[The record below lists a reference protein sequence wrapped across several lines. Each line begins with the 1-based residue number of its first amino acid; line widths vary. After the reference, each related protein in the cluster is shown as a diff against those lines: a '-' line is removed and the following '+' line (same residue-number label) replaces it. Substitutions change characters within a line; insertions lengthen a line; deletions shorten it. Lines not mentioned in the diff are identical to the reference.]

1 MARSR
6 FVRST
11 VHLIACV
18 ALAAVPPHG
27 SGDERVPPL
36 VKDLGAPEFAARERA
51 TEKLKAIGE
60 PALPAVVEA
69 AASDDPEVRARA
81 QGLVR
86 AIISGARVSKSTK
99 LEMRP
104 IYARTFEMG
113 SPRDE
118 ASRRADETRHPVR
131 ITKSYLIGTHE
142 VTQGQYENVL
152 KREPSWFAPNG
163 GGKDQVRAF
172 DTSKFP
178 VEQVTWFDAVA
189 FCNAL
194 SKLDGFDPYYA
205 LTDETRDG
213 SAIARAKVKVLGG
226 RGYRLPTEA
235 EWELACRGG
244 TEEAYWMG
252 RTPPPRGANWRIT
265 IYGGYGG
272 NDDVFLG
279 RTTAAGG
286 YKPNRLGVHE
296 CHGNVAEWCGDWY
309 AADYYEKSPRDD
321 PRGPDA
327 GDHRVVRGG
336 AWALQHTS
344 CRSAARAFQL
354 PGEAKN
360 TTGFRVAR
368 SPY

>member
-1 MARSR
+1 MARPR
-6 FVRST
+6 FARFAAPALVFAA
-11 VHLIACV
+11 IA
-18 ALAAVPPHG
+18 ALPPPG
-27 SGDERVPPL
+27 SGDERVAPL
-36 VKDLGAPEFAARERA
+36 VKQLGAHEYAAREAA
-51 TEKLKAIGE
+51 TEKLKEIGE

-69 AASDDPEVRARA
+69 AASEDPEVRLRAR
-81 QGLVR
+81 GLVR
-86 AIISGARVSKSTK
+86 AIVNGARVSKSTK
-99 LEMRP
+99 LELRP
-104 IYARTFEMG
+104 VYARTFEMG

-118 ASRRADETRHPVR
+118 ASRRPDEARHTVR
-131 ITKSYLIGTHE
+131 ITKVYLVGVYE
-142 VTQGQYENVL
+142 VTQEQYAKVL

-163 GGKDQVRAF
+163 GGKDKVRGLDA
-172 DTSKFP
+172 SKFP

-194 SKLDGFDPYYA
+194 SKLDGFDPYYE
-205 LTDETRDG
+205 LTDEKREG
-213 SAIARAKVKVLGG
+213 GAITGAKAKALGG

-244 TEEAYWMG
+244 TDDAYSMG
-252 RTPPPRGANWRIT
+252 RAPPTRGANWRVT

-272 NDDVFLG
+272 NEDIFLG
-279 RTTAAGG
+279 RTAPVGT
-286 YKPNRLGVHE
+286 YKPNRYGLHDT
-296 CHGNVAEWCGDWY
+296 HGNVAEWCGDWY
-309 AADYYEKSPRDD
+309 GADYYDKSPRDD

-336 AWALQHTS
+336 AWALQNTS
-344 CRSAARAFQL
+344 CRSAARGFQP

>member
-6 FVRST
+6 FA
-11 VHLIACV
+11 LV
-18 ALAAVPPHG
+18 ALAFAGVVALPPPG

-36 VKDLGAPEFAARERA
+36 VKQLGAPDFHAREAA
-51 TEKLKAIGE
+51 TEKLKEIGE

-69 AASDDPEVRARA
+69 AASADPEVRTRA
-81 QGLVR
+81 QGLLR
-86 AIISGARVSKSTK
+86 TIISGARVSKSTK

-118 ASRRADETRHPVR
+118 ASRRPDETRHTVR
-131 ITKSYLIGTHE
+131 VTKSYLIGAHE
-142 VTQGQYENVL
+142 VTQEQYDTVR
-152 KREPSWFAPNG
+152 KRTPSWFCADG
-163 GGKDQVRAF
+163 GGKDKVRGLN
-172 DTSKFP
+172 TTKFP

-194 SKLDGFDPYYA
+194 SRLDGFDPYYE
-205 LTDETRDG
+205 LTDEKRDG
-213 SAIARAKVKVLGG
+213 GAIASAKVKVLGG

-244 TEEAYWMG
+244 TEEAFWMG
-252 RTPPPRGANWRIT
+252 RSPPPRGANWRIT
-265 IYGGYGG
+265 VIGGYGG
-272 NDDVFLG
+272 ADDIFMG
-279 RTTAAGG
+279 RTAAVGT
-286 YKPNRLGVHE
+286 YKPNRIGVHE

-336 AWALQHTS
+336 AWTLQHTS
-344 CRSAARAFQL
+344 CRSAARGFQP

-368 SPY
+368 GPY